1 MIENTNEQT
10 EVKVAQATE
19 VEKIN
24 GANKTEVSLGKFKD
38 VSALLD
44 AYNSLQAEFT
54 KRCQRLKELEE
65 ASAAD
70 KAAAENP
77 AAPTEAAPAE
87 VRGITDE
94 EKENFLRDYLKTV
107 LDAKPKAI
115 VLDGGGVGI
124 KTPSAK
130 PSTVEAAGKLA
141 KEFFG

>member
-54 KRCQRLKELEE
+54 KRCQRIKELEAE
-65 ASAAD
+65 KQVVD
-70 KAAAENP
+70 KAY
-77 AAPTEAAPAE
+77 APTE
-87 VRGITDE
+87 TKYKE
-94 EKENFLRDYLKTV
+94 EKSNDSDEVLKSYLKD
-107 LDAKPKAI
+107 LIGAKAQAVI
-115 VLDGGGVGI
+115 LDGIGTGL
-124 KTPSAK
+124 KTP
-130 PSTVEAAGKLA
+130 PSRPKTIDEAGRLA
-141 KEFFG
+141 KEMLAK